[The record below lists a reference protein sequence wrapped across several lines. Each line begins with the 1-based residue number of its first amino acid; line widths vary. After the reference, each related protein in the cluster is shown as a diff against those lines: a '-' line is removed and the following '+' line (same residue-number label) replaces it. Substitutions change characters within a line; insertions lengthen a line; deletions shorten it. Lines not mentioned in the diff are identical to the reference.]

1 MGGTHLGKINF
12 SLFIMKKTKFIIP
25 LCILCIIILKFFLLQ
40 EYSFRDSRM
49 TFELMHKAN
58 SSDLSESQSHEQVGF
73 ERELTPEEL
82 RQEEVERQEALLAI
96 YNTLDTESTELPKPN
111 ILLKEVVLS
120 DPVYEDSIRLEGK
133 ASWYGPGFHGRLTAN
148 GEKYNQ
154 FSLTAA
160 HKSLK
165 FGQVLHVKN
174 KANNK
179 SVLVRINDRGPYVG
193 NRIIDLSEA
202 AMDILGG
209 KKKGVIDIETVT
221 VTNNKGIPY
230 DKNKAFYVQCAKEKT
245 LEKAHV
251 QLNKLHRIG
260 MYEAHIYLLDD
271 FYIVAFGPYNNFKEA
286 QYDRIDFLTLF
297 PLTSIEL
304 YSNKLKELD

>member
-1 MGGTHLGKINF
+1 MKNIKFITLFFI
-12 SLFIMKKTKFIIP
+12 LFI
-25 LCILCIIILKFFLLQ
+25 LVLKFFFLE
-40 EYSFRDSRM
+40 EYSYRDSRM
-49 TFELMHKAN
+49 SSALMQKAN
-58 SSDLSESQSHEQVGF
+58 PINLLPEAENVNDISQVS
-73 ERELTPEEL
+73 
-82 RQEEVERQEALLAI
+82 QEFDENEKKEILLAI
-96 YNTLDTESTELPKPN
+96 YDTLDSEAAELPRPD
-111 ILLKEVVLS
+111 ISLKDVVLS
-120 DPVYEDSIRLEGK
+120 DPVYEDSIRLEGR
-133 ASWYGPGFHGRLTAN
+133 ASWYGPGFHGKLTAN

-165 FGQVLHVKN
+165 FGQVLHVTN

-193 NRIIDLSEA
+193 DRILDLSEA
-202 AMDILGG
+202 AMDIIGG
-209 KKKGVIDIETVT
+209 IKQGVIKVETVT
-221 VTNNKGIPY
+221 VTNNKGVPY

-245 LEKAHV
+245 LEKAHI

-286 QYDRIDFLTLF
+286 QYERIDFLTLF

-304 YSNKLKELD
+304 YSNKLKELE